1 MGGDENSILVKPP
14 FVGAD
19 DSFDFEH
26 GSEDLG
32 ITLVSCG
39 SDGASCEQVVADVA
53 EHLELGCSV
62 QHCAVFSGGVLD
74 DLEDFGFG
82 DGHSWFGLVRV
93 SWREARRAFSLG
105 RTGDPASALPWWL
118 LRRWLASLQCESGG

>member
-32 ITLVSCG
+32 VTLVSSG

-82 DGHSWFGLVRV
+82 DGHSWFAFAYLFIVTH
-93 SWREARRAFSLG
+93 WRPPDHWCYISL
-105 RTGDPASALPWWL
+105 PQA
-118 LRRWLASLQCESGG
+118 